1 MILFAQSQFEA
12 PVGVA
17 AWIAI
22 ASFLMFGFNQA
33 AKMWRNLKGRDPEPA
48 NALLGVN
55 VSEIARRVKVL
66 EDQYSEMQA
75 DRLRKWE
82 QLQIEMGDLK
92 SDLSFIR
99 GKFERD

>member
-1 MILFAQSQFEA
+1 MLMVAQSQFDA

-22 ASFLMFGFNQA
+22 ASFLVFGFNQA

-48 NALLGVN
+48 NAALGQSVA
-55 VSEIARRVKVL
+55 EIARRVGVL
-66 EDQYSEMQA
+66 EDQYAEMQA
-75 DRLRKWE
+75 DRIRKWE
-82 QLQIEMGDLK
+82 ELQTEVGELK